1 MLRNRENGSIHAQAA
16 HHRLTT
22 INGQLA
28 RYGLDCG
35 IGPRSNW
42 IIMQAESNPGNC
54 TDAKADA
61 PFRSGFVRAAVGLA
75 HLSTEGGFRHA
86 NAQLCR
92 TLGYELHELEQLRLD
107 DLMHPADQVR
117 HRAQVSRLLAG
128 EIRDAAME
136 CRCGRKD
143 GSRAWVNLGLS
154 LVRGEGATPD
164 FIVAV
169 VEDIHKRK
177 QQESRLRNLRAEM
190 QELLQLN
197 VASQTAKAIAH
208 EINQPLNAISSYAE
222 AALRMLQAGTPD
234 PEKLSRALES
244 TVQQTQRAGRV
255 VRELMEFLQKGE
267 TETEPVDLND
277 AIRNALAVVESNGY
291 GGFEATLDLAQ
302 DLRPVR
308 ANRLQIEKVL
318 VNLLRNGVEAMRAAG
333 IATKSIRISIRSTD
347 DGTMAQVTVTDNGP
361 GLDPDNAKRIFHP
374 FFTTKPR
381 GIGMGLAISRTLVEA
396 HGGLLWLDVGS
407 APGATFHFTL
417 PFEE

>member
-1 MLRNRENGSIHAQAA
+1 MQGETKPAQSDMNG
-16 HHRLTT
+16 
-22 INGQLA
+22 
-28 RYGLDCG
+28 D
-35 IGPRSNW
+35 
-42 IIMQAESNPGNC
+42 E
-54 TDAKADA
+54 
-61 PFRSGFVRAAVGLA
+61 PFRCGFARAAVGLA
-75 HLSTEGGFRHA
+75 HLSTDGRFLHA
-86 NAQLCR
+86 NPQLCR
-92 TLGYELHELEQLRLD
+92 TLGYGIDTVSQFRLE
-107 DLMHPADQVR
+107 DLIHPADLPR
-117 HRAQVSRLLAG
+117 YRTQVSRLLDG
-128 EIRDAAME
+128 EAHDVAME
-136 CRCGRKD
+136 CRCNTRD
-143 GSRAWVNLGLS
+143 GSRAWINVTLS
-154 LVRGEGATPD
+154 LVRDKDADPD

-208 EINQPLNAISSYAE
+208 EINQPLTAISSYAE

-234 PEKLSRALES
+234 PVKLSRALES
-244 TVQQTQRAGRV
+244 TVQQAQRAARV
-255 VRELMEFLQKGE
+255 VRELMQFLQKGE
-267 TETEPVDLND
+267 TETGAVDLNE

-291 GGFEATLDLAQ
+291 GGFEATTDLAQ

-347 DGTMAQVTVTDNGP
+347 DGRMAQVTVTDNGP

>member
-1 MLRNRENGSIHAQAA
+1 
-16 HHRLTT
+16 
-22 INGQLA
+22 
-28 RYGLDCG
+28 
-35 IGPRSNW
+35 
-42 IIMQAESNPGNC
+42 MQAESNPGDFD
-54 TDAKADA
+54 DAKTGD
-61 PFRSGFVRAAVGLA
+61 PFRSGFARAAVGLA
-75 HLSTEGGFRHA
+75 HLTNDGRFRHA

-92 TLGYELHELEQLRLD
+92 TLGYEMDELGQLRLE
-107 DLMHPADQVR
+107 DLIHPADLAK
-117 HRAQVSRLLAG
+117 HRAQVSRLLDG
-128 EIRDAAME
+128 ETRDATME
-136 CRCGRKD
+136 CRCNRKD
-143 GSRAWVNLGLS
+143 GSRAWITLTLS
-154 LVRGEGATPD
+154 RVRGTGTTPD
-164 FIVAV
+164 FLVAV

-222 AALRMLQAGTPD
+222 AALRMLQAGTPE

-244 TVQQTQRAGRV
+244 TVQQAQRAARV

-267 TETEPVDLND
+267 TETGAVDLNE
-277 AIRNALAVVESNGY
+277 AIRNALAVVESDGY

-333 IATKSIRISIRSTD
+333 IATKSIHIAIRSTD
-347 DGTMAQVTVTDNGP
+347 DGRMAQVTVTDNGP
-361 GLDPDNAKRIFHP
+361 GLDPDSAKRIFHP

-396 HGGLLWLDVGS
+396 HGGLLWLDLES